1 MNVDIL
7 KLKKDSA
14 EKLFSLSF
22 LYILTNFFVY
32 FKTYSPFLYANY
44 FVNYKILP

>member
-22 LYILTNFFVY
+22 LYILTKFFCL
-32 FKTYSPFLYANY
+32 FQNIQSF
-44 FVNYKILP
+44 FIC